1 MQCHD
6 QNDIEKGRWEQIKY
20 VAEYSKISLH
30 LLCNISNHVYFFT
43 KNIPSPNPSFILYN
57 I

>member
-30 LLCNISNHVYFFT
+30 LLCNISNHVYFFI
-43 KNIPSPNPSFILYN
+43 KNMPSPNPSFIYN